1 MCHFCL
7 LSFTFVSCHPSN
19 ILSMSHAALKIA
31 RPPPMSSTTNKL
43 HYYPTAQSRVQIRA
57 NRVQISCDI
66 VRLSWQ
72 LVTLCYKY
80 TSLTSRLGALRFPN
94 RFPFFALWEMNR
106 KTWHKKIRK
115 KGGISNNL
123 FDVSLSLFIRY
134 LYFDSTYWLF
144 KIWHNSYKYS
154 AIVLTKTSSKICLL
168 SLF

>member
-7 LSFTFVSCHPSN
+7 LSFTLVSCHPSN
-19 ILSMSHAALKIA
+19 ILSMSHAALKFA

-80 TSLTSRLGALRFPN
+80 TSFTSRLGALRFPN
-94 RFPFFALWEMNR
+94 RFPFFASWEMNR
-106 KTWHKKIRK
+106 KTWQKKIRK
-115 KGGISNNL
+115 KAGSVIT
-123 FDVSLSLFIRY
+123 Y
-134 LYFDSTYWLF
+134 LTYHWVF
-144 KIWHNSYKYS
+144 SFVIC
-154 AIVLTKTSSKICLL
+154 ILTRPTGSSKYGTTRINTRR
-168 SLF
+168 